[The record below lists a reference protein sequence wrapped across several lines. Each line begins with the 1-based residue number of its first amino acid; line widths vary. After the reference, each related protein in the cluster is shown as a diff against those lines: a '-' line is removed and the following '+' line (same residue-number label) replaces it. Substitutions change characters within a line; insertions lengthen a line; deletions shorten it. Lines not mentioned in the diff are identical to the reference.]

1 MYTRGRHERITSDVS
16 TCLYAGCSGG
26 RKGWSAYMATRTV
39 TIVIFTSLLMLSSV
53 LRLPAVCPTL
63 DYAEVGSL
71 RLCFYSQGGQCS
83 GMCWQTVFWW
93 GQGRLWFTVF
103 AAFCGVNTLLWLVS
117 QVADSCGV
125 TECSVGTRWSRLWA
139 GGTLLQEA
147 TASVLASA
155 ESLFHYR
162 EGDCPF
168 PFMPSWLWLPEELL
182 LRGLGFFFLF
192 FIFASVVL

>member
-1 MYTRGRHERITSDVS
+1 
-16 TCLYAGCSGG
+16 
-26 RKGWSAYMATRTV
+26 
-39 TIVIFTSLLMLSSV
+39 MLSSV

-71 RLCFYSQGGQCS
+71 RLCFYSQGRQCS

-93 GQGRLWFTVF
+93 ERGRLWFTAF
-103 AAFCGVNTLLWLVS
+103 AAFCGVNTLPWLIS

-147 TASVLASA
+147 TASVLAQCFLKCRIFIPLSGRRLSFSFYA
-155 ESLFHYR
+155 FLTLAACRVAITGIGVFFVFHFCFC
-162 EGDCPF
+162 GA
-168 PFMPSWLWLPEELL
+168 LALT
-182 LRGLGFFFLF
+182 
-192 FIFASVVL
+192 